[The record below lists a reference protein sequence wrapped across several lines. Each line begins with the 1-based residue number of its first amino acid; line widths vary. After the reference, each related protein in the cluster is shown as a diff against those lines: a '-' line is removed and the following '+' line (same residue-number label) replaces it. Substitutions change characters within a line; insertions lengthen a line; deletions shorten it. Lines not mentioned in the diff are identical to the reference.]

1 MKFLAFIVLYVVL
14 TLSFPGQGRAH
25 DIDNLSTV
33 LNAVPGIKLN
43 SPEERALRV
52 DPTQPLHYDG
62 GVVEGRKTN
71 SCFANPT
78 KFKGHTMQQAHKLF
92 WHRRRTLINRF
103 IILGANINAANEYAF
118 MLKTPL
124 AVPFMNY
131 DPFALGTD
139 PFFPEVAQQYLTT
152 YPQIGYSGFLDGGAT
167 RYDHFWITQ
176 HVDIPAAPGLTGST
190 NPLTTAT
197 CGSLNTHDLIHTPE
211 CNSLPSETFV
221 LKGGDSY
228 KTPLGRG
235 DLVWSYYDRIPADPV
250 ADACMEFM
258 DGNMTIEQAI
268 GYALAHAQAGTSH
281 LLAIES
287 RIKYSELVLSWLRN
301 RF

>member
-1 MKFLAFIVLYVVL
+1 MKLLAFIVLYVIL
-14 TLSFPGQGRAH
+14 TLSFPSMSKAH
-25 DIDNLSTV
+25 DIDNLSKV
-33 LNAVPGIKLN
+33 LNAVPGAVLN
-43 SPEERALRV
+43 SPQEKALRV
-52 DPTQPLHYDG
+52 SPNDNLHWDG
-62 GVVEGRKTN
+62 GVAEGRKTN

-78 KFKGHTMQQAHKLF
+78 VFQGHTMQEAHKLF

-103 IILGANINAANEYAF
+103 IVLGANINAANEYAYF
-118 MLKTPL
+118 LKTPL

-139 PFFPEVAQQYLTT
+139 PFFPEVAQQYLDT
-152 YPQIGYSGFLDGGAT
+152 YPKIGYSGFLDGGAT

-176 HVDIPAAPGLTGST
+176 HVDLPAAPGLKGST
-190 NPLTTAT
+190 NPLTMAT
-197 CGSLNTHDLIHTPE
+197 CGSLNAHDLKHNPE
-211 CNSLPSETFV
+211 CNTKPASAFV

-268 GYALAHAQAGTSH
+268 GYSLAHAQAGTAH
-281 LLAIES
+281 LVSIES
-287 RIKYSELVLSWLRN
+287 RIKYSELVLSWLRG